1 MAQAMRILSKSK
13 LTAHRQCPK
22 RLWLELH
29 RPELRDDS
37 AQSSATF
44 STGHS
49 VGVIAQALYD
59 PRPERVIINSQ
70 GHDFNAAFDHT
81 TELLRGKQPFFEAG
95 FRAGGALAFADVMLP
110 VGRGAWKMVEVKSSA
125 SIKDYHLDDVAIQ
138 HFVATHA
145 GVKLKSL
152 ALAHVNSKWIYP
164 GAGDYRG
171 LLVETD
177 VTAEAASRVAD
188 VKTWIAEAQA
198 TANKRREPGVRTG
211 AHCSAPFECGFIDY
225 CTAQEPN
232 AVHPV
237 TWLPKVQTKALK
249 AHLADPAVTELAQVP
264 DALLNPSQQRVKI
277 VSLSGVT
284 HFNRKGATAALKPH
298 KLPAYFLDFESINP
312 AVPLWAGT
320 RPYQQIVFQFSCHRQ
335 SRNGTLEHRDFLHE
349 GSDDPSDALA
359 AALLIACD
367 ASTSSAPI
375 FVYYA
380 SFERTRIEDLA
391 ARLPRRRKSLLSLTA
406 RLVDLLPI
414 VRDNYYHA
422 SQQGQWSIKRVLP
435 ALVPDLAYDQLDEVQ
450 NGGGAQ
456 DAYLEIIAPET
467 TVERKAQRAQ
477 QLRDYCALDTLAM
490 VRIREALLSGT

>member
-1 MAQAMRILSKSK
+1 MRIFSKSK
-13 LTAHRQCPK
+13 LIAYRQCPK

-29 RPELRDDS
+29 RPDLRADS
-37 AQSSATF
+37 MQAQVGFSA
-44 STGHS
+44 GRD
-49 VGVIAQALYD
+49 VGVIAQSLYD
-59 PRPERVIINSQ
+59 PHPERIVIDSQ
-70 GHDFNAAFDHT
+70 VDGFDQAFART
-81 TELLRGKQPFFEAG
+81 ANLLRGKAPFFEAG

-110 VGRGAWKMVEVKSSA
+110 LGRGTWKMVEVKSSA
-125 SIKDYHLDDVAIQ
+125 SIQDYHLDDVAIQ
-138 HFVATHA
+138 HFVATQA

-152 ALAHVNSKWIYP
+152 ALAHVNSKWVYP

-177 VTAEAASRVAD
+177 VTVEAASRAAD
-188 VKTWIAEAQA
+188 VKAWIAEAQA
-198 TANKRREPGVRTG
+198 TASKRREPNIRTG
-211 AHCSAPFECGFIDY
+211 AHCLDPFECGFTDY
-225 CTAQEPN
+225 CTAQEPK

-264 DALLNPSQQRVKI
+264 DALLNPSQQRVKT

-284 HFNRKGATAALKPH
+284 HFDRKGATSALKSH

-335 SRNGTLEHRDFLHE
+335 SRNGTLDHREFLHE

-359 AALLIACD
+359 AALLTACD
-367 ASTSSAPI
+367 AVTSNAPI

-380 SFERTRIEDLA
+380 SFERSRIEELA
-391 ARLPRRRKSLLSLTA
+391 ARLPRQRKSLLSLAA

-414 VRDNYYHA
+414 VRDHYYHP
-422 SQQGQWSIKRVLP
+422 SQQGKWSIKRVLP

-450 NGGGAQ
+450 NGGDAQ
-456 DAYLEIIAPET
+456 DAYLEVIAPET
-467 TVERKAQRAQ
+467 SAERKTQRAR

-490 VRIREALLSGT
+490 VRIREALLCGT